1 MITTRRLEGPFAD
14 LARHSTKDERC
25 CHKGSVGWSDKM
37 PKMHAVCFL
46 ITSRKIQTVG
56 KKAFELEN
64 VSYK

>member
-37 PKMHAVCFL
+37 PKMHAVRL
-46 ITSRKIQTVG
+46 IITSVEIHM
-56 KKAFELEN
+56 
-64 VSYK
+64 